1 MSRLIGSQYTVST
14 GPLITTFTSSG
25 TFTSGTK
32 STTASYLVVAGE
44 VSVHPQMTAFLLVL
58 QQVIQLQ

>member
-1 MSRLIGSQYTVST
+1 LW
-14 GPLITTFTSSG
+14 
-25 TFTSGTK
+25 
-32 STTASYLVVAGE
+32 LVVAVEEVVLAELEVEE